1 MSAQPASSPDPAQAR
16 SDLKAAARRAVMVW
30 SLILVAVLLAAV
42 GLFLVT
48 LWLALGAGY
57 GETSAWAVA
66 LALSVGAL
74 PFVVPFVPAPVPD
87 PVGVRLT
94 DSDLYDVATWVH
106 ACTGVRHSA
115 ILVVADPAVWLSIG
129 GRLRLGIGLVACL
142 REAELAALV
151 QLAHRTGGTLTTVE
165 RVALRLVYGDLGRGA
180 TRLTRRV
187 FQRLE
192 PHLVDVDNATVTW
205 VEATERACALEDPA
219 MAAALSARA
228 VVSEGWAMLVHSY
241 LHPALSVGAW
251 HDDPWSGLHTMLA
264 AWVQEGA
271 DVWPDRTKP
280 SGVTGAA
287 DVLPA
292 VVRRESELAL
302 LILPR
307 ELPHD
312 DEATDWEDRPHRVDE
327 RVLRRQVAV
336 ALEAARVA
344 TGRAVPASV
353 EALATVLDGG
363 WGPTIAS
370 MLGVASDEQPQDG
383 DEGEHDAE
391 HPHPDA
397 VDPVGAVLTQVLDE
411 IVTLTLLDSSVAT
424 LQWRWAGGSVLV
436 DWDGRI
442 VDVSAERPGTDQ
454 APGSG
459 DLVRLG
465 AWIRTR
471 GADPSVPLWLD
482 EGVTP
487 APEMPV
493 LAFGAVRG
501 MRLQRIL
508 LTTRAFRFCK
518 HRVRGPL
525 WEPTSAAN
533 VAMAPGSADT
543 VRENLHEIVPRILL
557 DDVVRVEASP
567 NVGGVGSWWLTVWT
581 DDRRRTLW
589 TNEDRT
595 EVLPT
600 LTAALGDRLSLT
612 WWSLPA
618 PVRWARNA
626 WGFLFS
632 TGGVTAALVGV
643 VWIFAVLPGPE
654 GLVEGV
660 SLTVGGSVAIVL
672 SVVPDWLLRRARR
685 STRELARLSS
695 TPQDPLG
702 HQPGRH

>member
-48 LWLALGAGY
+48 LWLAVGAGY
-57 GETSAWAVA
+57 GEASAWAVA
-66 LALSVGAL
+66 LALSVGVL
-74 PFVVPFVPAPVPD
+74 LFVVPFVPAPVPD
-87 PVGVRLT
+87 PVGVKLT
-94 DSDLYDVATWVH
+94 DSDLHDVATWVH

-115 ILVVADPAVWLSIG
+115 VLVVADPAVWLSIG

-180 TRLTRRV
+180 TRLTTRV

-205 VEATERACALEDPA
+205 VGATERACALEDPA

-264 AWVQEGA
+264 AWVREGA
-271 DVWPDRTKP
+271 DVWPDRTEP
-280 SGVTGAA
+280 STGAA
-287 DVLPA
+287 EVLPA

-302 LILPR
+302 LILPP

-312 DEATDWEDRPHRVDE
+312 DEATDWEDRPHHVDE

-344 TGRAVPASV
+344 TGRAVPATV

-370 MLGVASDEQPQDG
+370 MLGVASDEQPQVAA
-383 DEGEHDAE
+383 EGEPT
-391 HPHPDA
+391 HPGA
-397 VDPVGAVLTQVLDE
+397 VDPVSALLTQVLDE

-436 DWDGRI
+436 DSDGRI

-465 AWIRTR
+465 AWIRSR
-471 GADPSVPLWLD
+471 GADPSVPVWLD

-501 MRLQRIL
+501 MHLHRIL

-518 HRVRGPL
+518 HKVRGPL
-525 WEPTSAAN
+525 WEPAAAAD
-533 VAMAPGSADT
+533 VAMPPGSGDAL
-543 VRENLHEIVPRILL
+543 REDLHEIVPCIPL

-581 DDRRRTLW
+581 ENRRRTLW
-589 TNEDRT
+589 TSEDRT
-595 EVLPT
+595 EVLQT
-600 LTAALGDRLSLT
+600 LAAALGDRLSLT

-618 PVRWARNA
+618 PVRWARNT
-626 WGFLFS
+626 WGFLLS
-632 TGGVTAALVGV
+632 AGGVTAALVGV
-643 VWIFAVLPGPE
+643 VWIFAVLPGQE

-660 SLTVGGSVAIVL
+660 SLTVGGSVAVVL

-685 STRELARLSS
+685 STRGLARLSS
-695 TPQDPLG
+695 TPQDPF
-702 HQPGRH
+702 GRDPRPH